1 MVGGVMAIEHAVL
14 GLLAIEPRHGYEL
27 AKEFAPDTVLG
38 DIVHLEA
45 GMLYAHLK
53 KLAREGWVDAQ
64 LEHQEARPARRVFVL
79 TPEGEAEL
87 GRWLSEPV
95 DKTRDIRLEFL
106 LKLYLARR
114 TDPEIVPRLVSEQQ
128 AICAQFIESL
138 EQQID
143 DEQDGFHRLVL
154 EMRLA
159 QNRALAGWLKQARR
173 IEDAAPHGR

>member
-1 MVGGVMAIEHAVL
+1 MAIVHAVL
-14 GLLAIEPRHGYEL
+14 GLLAIESRHGYEL

-64 LEHQEARPARRVFVL
+64 VEPQEARPARRVFVL
-79 TPEGEAEL
+79 TPEGETEL
-87 GRWLSEPV
+87 RRWLSEPV

-106 LKLYLARR
+106 LKLYIARQI
-114 TDPEIVPRLVSEQQ
+114 DPASVPRLVREQQ
-128 AICAQFIESL
+128 ALCEQFAASL
-138 EQQID
+138 EQQIREERD
-143 DEQDGFHRLVL
+143 TFHMLVL

-159 QNRALAGWLKQARR
+159 QNRALAGWLDRALQL
-173 IEDAAPHGR
+173 EGLTVNVC

>member
-1 MVGGVMAIEHAVL
+1 MAIEHAVL

-27 AKEFAPDTVLG
+27 AKEFAQDTVLG

-53 KLAREGWVDAQ
+53 KLSREGWVEAQ
-64 LEHQEARPARRVFVL
+64 LEPQEARPARRVFVL
-79 TPEGEAEL
+79 TPEGRAEL
-87 GRWLSEPV
+87 NRWLSEPV

-114 TDPEIVPRLVSEQQ
+114 TDPAIVPRLVSEQQ
-128 AICAQFIESL
+128 TICEQFIASL
-138 EQQID
+138 EQQIEGEHD
-143 DEQDGFHRLVL
+143 PFHVLVL

-159 QNRALAGWLKQARR
+159 QNRALARWLERAMQLERVPL
-173 IEDAAPHGR
+173 DVC